1 MALLPWRFQAD
12 VVKGETDPTVTVF
25 VGPERQTVD
34 ADGNGTGVTFIDQVT
49 ANPAVLPLSQL
60 AAALADPSLL
70 LAARKPSGS
79 M

>member
-12 VVKGETDPTVTVF
+12 LAKGEIDPQVTVF
-25 VGPERQTVD
+25 VGPERQVVD

-49 ANPAVLPLSQL
+49 TSPAVLPLSQL